1 MATREENE
9 DIRAML
15 ERQANQRINPF
26 MKGLSMLTG
35 GIAGE
40 FTGTNE
46 DIRNRNYAKRALMEQ
61 NIRSLDEDRAIQR
74 QKMENTLRLKTAA
87 AGEGLGMLPG
97 TTEEEV
103 LAQAMEAR
111 KIQNIGTEAARM
123 EALGR
128 TPQGMALLA
137 NRQNPAFQSG
147 YSATKRDILGKEL
160 DASVQERIQTPA
172 FRSQLL
178 GMDPNAEIPEGATA
192 AQMKGMIEA
201 RRYQLPFQMRQKADV
216 EGLVDMYA
224 NNPNLKAFEGYTP
237 ETIGKVSPVL
247 AKSLMKLGDK
257 EQMTTA
263 DAINKER
270 SAKATEEFAAIL
282 QLPAEQR
289 LLPENVARLNY
300 LSSDVPNYWLQSD
313 KFLSAV
319 KAGKP
324 LEQNQLKEIKEYDQS
339 LYGINRFMKALSKV
353 SKNPGSIKK
362 FQNANFG
369 TIANELGN
377 LKSKFFENSDERE
390 LAESLYQEYEGFV
403 SGKRLTLFGQSLT
416 LGEGQKGDINFGT
429 PKDKNFFNR
438 ALQFIDRTVGYD
450 PVTFYLDS
458 GKSVPDG
465 TVTGISRKK
474 KEFKEYVSNPEVSR
488 LLGVFGNNY
497 QQQQQPQQKQ
507 SALSPEEE
515 ARKQEL
521 IKKLG
526 KTK

>member
-1 MATREENE
+1 
-9 DIRAML
+9 
-15 ERQANQRINPF
+15 
-26 MKGLSMLTG
+26 
-35 GIAGE
+35 
-40 FTGTNE
+40 
-46 DIRNRNYAKRALMEQ
+46 
-61 NIRSLDEDRAIQR
+61 
-74 QKMENTLRLKTAA
+74 
-87 AGEGLGMLPG
+87 
-97 TTEEEV
+97 
-103 LAQAMEAR
+103 MEAAFMSSL
-111 KIQNIGTEAARM
+111 N
-123 EALGR
+123 R

-137 NRQNPAFQSG
+137 NRQDPAFQAG
-147 YSATKRDILGKEL
+147 YGATKRDILAKESE
-160 DASVQERIQTPA
+160 AAVQEKIQTPGL
-172 FRSQLL
+172 RSQLI
-178 GMDPNAEIPEGATA
+178 GMDPNAEIPEGAPA
-192 AQMKGMIEA
+192 AQIKGMIDA
-201 RRYQLPFQMRQKADV
+201 RRYELPFQMRQKADV
-216 EGLVDMYA
+216 EGLVDMFE
-224 NNPNLKAFEGYTP
+224 NNPNLKAFEGYNR
-237 ETIGKVSPVL
+237 ETIGKVAPVL
-247 AKSLMKLGDK
+247 AKSLMNRANK
-257 EQMTTA
+257 EQLTTA

-289 LLPENVARLNY
+289 LLPQNVARLNY
-300 LSSDVPNYWLQSD
+300 LSSDVPSYWTQSD

-353 SKNPGSIKK
+353 SKSPGSIKK

-377 LKSKFFENSDERE
+377 LKSKFFENNDERE

-458 GKSVPDG
+458 GKSVPEG
-465 TVTGISRKK
+465 TVTGISGKK
-474 KEFKEYVSNPEVSR
+474 KEFKEYASNPEVSR
-488 LLGVFGNNY
+488 LLGVFGSNY
-497 QQQQQPQQKQ
+497 QQQQQQQQ
-507 SALSPEEE
+507 QPVLSPQEE

-521 IKKLG
+521 LKKLG

>member
-1 MATREENE
+1 MATN
-9 DIRAML
+9 DIRALL
-15 ERQANQRINPF
+15 EEQANQRINPF

-74 QKMENTLRLKTAA
+74 RMMENTLRLKTTA

-97 TTEEEV
+97 STEEEV
-103 LAQAMEAR
+103 LANYMEAKKR
-111 KIQNIGTEAARM
+111 KDIGMEAAFM
-123 EALGR
+123 SSLNR

-137 NRQNPAFQSG
+137 NRQDPAFQAG
-147 YSATKRDILGKEL
+147 YGATKRDILAKESE
-160 DASVQERIQTPA
+160 AAVQEKIQTPGL
-172 FRSQLL
+172 RSQLI
-178 GMDPNAEIPEGATA
+178 GMDPNAEIPEGAPA
-192 AQMKGMIEA
+192 AQIKGMIDA
-201 RRYQLPFQMRQKADV
+201 RRYELPFQMRQKADV
-216 EGLVDMYA
+216 EGLVDMFE
-224 NNPNLKAFEGYTP
+224 NNPNLKAFEGYNR
-237 ETIGKVSPVL
+237 ETIGKVAPVL
-247 AKSLMKLGDK
+247 AKSLMNRANK
-257 EQMTTA
+257 EQLTTA

-289 LLPENVARLNY
+289 LLPQNVARLNY
-300 LSSDVPNYWLQSD
+300 LSSDVPSYWTQSD

-353 SKNPGSIKK
+353 SKSPGSIKK

-377 LKSKFFENSDERE
+377 LKSKFFENNDERE

-458 GKSVPDG
+458 GKSVPEG
-465 TVTGISRKK
+465 TVTGISGKK
-474 KEFKEYVSNPEVSR
+474 KEFKEYASNPEVSR
-488 LLGVFGNNY
+488 LLGVFGSNY
-497 QQQQQPQQKQ
+497 QQQQQQQQ
-507 SALSPEEE
+507 QQQPVLSQQEE

-521 IKKLG
+521 LKKLG

>member
-1 MATREENE
+1 
-9 DIRAML
+9 ML
-15 ERQANQRINPF
+15 QRQADQRINPF

-46 DIRNRNYAKRALMEQ
+46 DIRNRNYAKQALMRQ
-61 NIRSLDEDRAIQR
+61 NIEDLDQDRAMRR
-74 QKMENTLRLKTAA
+74 QKMENILRLKTSA
-87 AGEGLGMLPG
+87 AGEGLGVLPG
-97 TTEEEV
+97 STEEEV

-111 KIQNIGTEAARM
+111 KLQNIGMEAAQM

-147 YSATKRDILGKEL
+147 YGATKRGILGKEL
-160 DASVQERIQTPA
+160 EASVQERIQTPA
-172 FRSQLL
+172 SRSQLL
-178 GMDPNAEIPEGATA
+178 GMDPTAQIPEGATN
-192 AQMKGMIEA
+192 AQIKGMIEA
-201 RRYQLPFQMRQKADV
+201 RRYELPFRMRQESDV
-216 EGLVDMYA
+216 AGLVDMYA
-224 NNPNLKAFEGYTP
+224 SNPDLKAFEGYTP
-237 ETIGKVSPVL
+237 ETIGKVAPVL
-247 AKSLMKLGDK
+247 AKSLMVRANK
-257 EQMTTA
+257 EQLTTA

-289 LLPENVARLNY
+289 LLPQNVARLNY
-300 LSSDVPNYWLQSD
+300 LSSDVPSYWTQSD

-353 SKNPGSIKK
+353 SKSPGSIKK

-377 LKSKFFENSDERE
+377 LKSKFFENNDERE

-458 GKSVPDG
+458 GKSVPEG
-465 TVTGISRKK
+465 TVTGISGKK
-474 KEFKEYVSNPEVSR
+474 KEFKEYASNPEVSR
-488 LLGVFGNNY
+488 LLGVFGSNY
-497 QQQQQPQQKQ
+497 QQQQQQQQ
-507 SALSPEEE
+507 QPVLSPQEE

>member
-1 MATREENE
+1 MATREET
-9 DIRAML
+9 DKIRAL
-15 ERQANQRINPF
+15 LQQQANQRVNPF

-87 AGEGLGMLPG
+87 AGEGLGVLPG

-111 KIQNIGTEAARM
+111 KRRDIGTEAAQM
-123 EALGR
+123 AALGR

-137 NRQNPAFQSG
+137 NRQDPAFQSG
-147 YSATKRDILGKEL
+147 YGATKRDILGKEL
-160 DASVQERIQTPA
+160 EASVQERIQTPA

-224 NNPNLKAFEGYTP
+224 SNPDLKAFEGYTP
-237 ETIGKVSPVL
+237 ETIGKVAPVL
-247 AKSLMKLGDK
+247 AKSLMNRANK
-257 EQMTTA
+257 ENQITT
-263 DAINKER
+263 DAINQER
-270 SAKATEEFAAIL
+270 RAKATEEFAAIL
-282 QLPAEQR
+282 QLPADQR
-289 LLPENVARLNY
+289 LLPKNKARLNY
-300 LSSDVPNYWLQSD
+300 LSSEVPSYWTQSD
-313 KFLSAV
+313 KFLAAV
-319 KAGKP
+319 GAGKP
-324 LEQNQLKEIKEYDQS
+324 LEKEPLEQIQDYDRS
-339 LYGINRFMKALSKV
+339 LNGINRFITALREV
-353 SKNPGSIKK
+353 SKTPGGLKK
-362 FQNANFG
+362 FQTTNFG
-369 TIANELGN
+369 TIQDSLNTQG
-377 LKSKFFENSDERE
+377 SKFFANSAERE
-390 LAESLYQEYEGFV
+390 LASVLKQEYEGIV
-403 SGKRLTLFGQSLT
+403 SKGRKTIFGQSLT
-416 LGEGQKGDINFGT
+416 LQEGQRSDVNFGT
-429 PKDKNFFNR
+429 ASDKDFFNR
-438 ALQFIDRTVGYD
+438 ALQYIDRTIEDD
-450 PVTFYLDS
+450 PVTFYLNS
-458 GKSVPDG
+458 GKAVPEDL
-465 TVTGISRKK
+465 VTSISGKK
-474 KEFKEYVSNPEVSR
+474 KIFKEYASNPEVSR
-488 LLGVFGNNY
+488 LLGVFGKNY
-497 QQQQQPQQKQ
+497 QQQQPQQKQ
-507 SALSPEEE
+507 SVLSPEEE

>member
-1 MATREENE
+1 MATN
-9 DIRAML
+9 DIRALL
-15 ERQANQRINPF
+15 EEQANQRINPF

-46 DIRNRNYAKRALMEQ
+46 DIRSRALAKQALMEQ

-74 QKMENTLRLKTAA
+74 RMMENTLRLKTTA

-97 TTEEEV
+97 STEEEV
-103 LAQAMEAR
+103 LANYMEAKKR
-111 KIQNIGTEAARM
+111 KDIGMEAAFM
-123 EALGR
+123 SSLNR

-137 NRQNPAFQSG
+137 NRQDPAFQAG
-147 YSATKRDILGKEL
+147 YGATKRDILAKESE
-160 DASVQERIQTPA
+160 AAVQEKIQTPGL
-172 FRSQLL
+172 RSQLI
-178 GMDPNAEIPEGATA
+178 GMDPNAEIPEGAPA
-192 AQMKGMIEA
+192 AQIKGMIDA
-201 RRYQLPFQMRQKADV
+201 RRYELPFQMRQKADV
-216 EGLVDMYA
+216 EGLVDMFE
-224 NNPNLKAFEGYTP
+224 NNPNLKAFEGYNR
-237 ETIGKVSPVL
+237 ETIGKVAPVL
-247 AKSLMKLGDK
+247 AKSLMNRANK
-257 EQMTTA
+257 EQLTTA

-289 LLPENVARLNY
+289 LLPQNVARLNY
-300 LSSDVPNYWLQSD
+300 LSSDVPSYWTQSD

-353 SKNPGSIKK
+353 SKSPGSIKK

-377 LKSKFFENSDERE
+377 LKSKFFENNDERE

-458 GKSVPDG
+458 GKSVPEG
-465 TVTGISRKK
+465 TVTGISGKK
-474 KEFKEYVSNPEVSR
+474 KEFKEYASNPEVSR
-488 LLGVFGNNY
+488 LLGVFGSNY
-497 QQQQQPQQKQ
+497 QQQQQQQQ
-507 SALSPEEE
+507 QQQPVLSQQEE

-521 IKKLG
+521 LKKLG

>member
-1 MATREENE
+1 MATNYNYPDPA
-9 DIRAML
+9 DIEA
-15 ERQANQRINPF
+15 QAKYRPGAASNIFNV
-26 MKGLSMLTG
+26 LTG
-35 GIAGE
+35 GLAGQI
-40 FTGTNE
+40 TGTTQRAQEAARARQALLQEEFN
-46 DIRNRNYAKRALMEQ
+46 KR
-61 NIRSLDEDRAIQR
+61 DEERAIKKQM
-74 QKMENTLRLKTAA
+74 MENTLRLKIAA
-87 AGEGLGMLPG
+87 AEGGLGLLPG
-97 TTEEEV
+97 SNPEEV

-111 KIQNIGTEAARM
+111 KRREIGTEAAQM
-123 EALGR
+123 AALGR

-137 NRQNPAFQSG
+137 NRQDPAFQSG
-147 YSATKRDILGKEL
+147 YGATKRDILGKEL
-160 DASVQERIQTPA
+160 EASVQEKIQTPA

-178 GMDPNAEIPEGATA
+178 GMDPNVEIPEGATA

-488 LLGVFGNNY
+488 LLGVFGNNS

-507 SALSPEEE
+507 SVLSPEEE

>member
-1 MATREENE
+1 
-9 DIRAML
+9 ML
-15 ERQANQRINPF
+15 QRQADQRINPF

-35 GIAGE
+35 GLAGE

-46 DIRNRNYAKRALMEQ
+46 DIRNRNYAKQALMRQ
-61 NIRSLDEDRAIQR
+61 NIEDLDQDRAMRR
-74 QKMENTLRLKTAA
+74 QKMENILRLKTSA
-87 AGEGLGMLPG
+87 AGEGLGVLPG
-97 TTEEEV
+97 STEEEV

-111 KIQNIGTEAARM
+111 KLQNIGMEAAQM

-147 YSATKRDILGKEL
+147 YGATKRGILGKEL
-160 DASVQERIQTPA
+160 EASVQERIQTPA
-172 FRSQLL
+172 SRSQLL
-178 GMDPNAEIPEGATA
+178 GMDPTAQIPEGATN
-192 AQMKGMIEA
+192 AQIKGMIEA
-201 RRYQLPFQMRQKADV
+201 RRYELPFRMRQESDV
-216 EGLVDMYA
+216 AGLVDMYA
-224 NNPNLKAFEGYTP
+224 SNPDLKAFEGYTP
-237 ETIGKVSPVL
+237 ETIGKVAPVL
-247 AKSLMKLGDK
+247 AKSLMVRANK
-257 EQMTTA
+257 EQATTA
-263 DAINKER
+263 DSINKER

-289 LLPENVARLNY
+289 LLPQNVARLNY
-300 LSSDVPNYWLQSD
+300 LSSDVPSYWTQSD

-353 SKNPGSIKK
+353 SKSPGSIKK

-377 LKSKFFENSDERE
+377 LKSKFFENNDERE

-458 GKSVPDG
+458 GKSVPEG
-465 TVTGISRKK
+465 TVTGISGKK
-474 KEFKEYVSNPEVSR
+474 KEFKEYASNPEVSR
-488 LLGVFGNNY
+488 LLGVFGSNY
-497 QQQQQPQQKQ
+497 QQQQQQQQ
-507 SALSPEEE
+507 QPVLSPQEE

-521 IKKLG
+521 LKKLG